1 MSNEIPAPR
10 LPEPPV
16 DYDVRYLRD
25 LTRAL
30 QVFID
35 QERNPGELR
44 GTKITLTDLPTS
56 SSGLETGALFNDSG
70 TIKVVE

>member
-56 SSGLETGALFNDSG
+56 SSG
-70 TIKVVE
+70 

>member
-44 GTKITLTDLPTS
+44 GTEITLTDLPTS

-70 TIKVVE
+70 TIKIVT